1 MLYKAFMPFLNL
13 IASFM
18 LREFMR
24 WRDGGKKE
32 QTVKCSIPDYKKVWG
47 GSEF

>member
-13 IASFM
+13 ITSFM

-32 QTVKCSIPDYKKVWG
+32 QTVKYSIPDYKKVWG
-47 GSEF
+47 GNEF